1 MKKFKNE
8 YLNVALRA
16 MKFKELTTVQE
27 QVIEIFDKDRDLV
40 IEAKTGSGKTHAFLL
55 PILDDLDISKETIH
69 AVILAPTR
77 ELATQIHR
85 FTMEL
90 VKHSEKDILVDL
102 FIGGEEK
109 SDSMDKLKHRQP
121 HLVIGT
127 PGRIHDLVINENVLK
142 IYNTNYF
149 VIDEA
154 DMTLDNNFLEIVD
167 SLAASAKEAQFMV
180 FSATIPEKLKP
191 FLRKYMDN
199 PIMINVH
206 PEEIANLNI
215 KHYFIKTKEQDRF
228 IGLKNIL
235 SAINPYLAIVFCNT
249 KDSANLV
256 FEWMKEKGLNVTIVH
271 GDIDFRKRKQI
282 IKRINSLEF
291 QYIVAT
297 DILARGIDIIGVS
310 HIINYELP
318 KDYEFYIHRSGR
330 TGRINFDGECISL
343 YEFDDNTY
351 LDKLE
356 AKGIKCEYKQIKKDQ
371 FTDAFVRK
379 GREKRTRPENEL
391 DYQAKA
397 RVKKPKK
404 VKPGYKK
411 KYQQKVD
418 KEKKVLSRK
427 KR

>member
-8 YLNVALRA
+8 YLNIALRA
-16 MKFKELTTVQE
+16 INFKELTTVQE
-27 QVIEIFDKDRDLV
+27 QIIEIFDKDRDLV

-55 PILDDLDISKETIH
+55 PILDDLDLSENKIH
-69 AVILAPTR
+69 AVIIAPTR
-77 ELATQIHR
+77 ELANQIYR
-85 FTMEL
+85 FTMDL
-90 VKHSEKDILVDL
+90 VKHSEQEILVDL
-102 FIGGEEK
+102 FVGGEEK
-109 SDSMDKLKHRQP
+109 SESMDKIKHRQP
-121 HLVIGT
+121 QLVIGT
-127 PGRIHDLVINENVLK
+127 PGRLHDLVINENVLK

-167 SLAASAKEAQFMV
+167 ALAASAKEAQFMV

-199 PIMINVH
+199 PIMVNVH

-215 KHYFIKTKEQDRF
+215 KHYFLKTKEQDRF

-256 FEWMKEKGLNVTIVH
+256 FEWMKEKGFNVTIVH
-271 GDIDFRKRKQI
+271 GDIDYRKRKQLI
-282 IKRINSLEF
+282 RRINNLEF
-291 QYIVAT
+291 QYIVGT

-318 KDYEFYIHRSGR
+318 KDFEFYIHRSGR

-343 YEFDDNTY
+343 YEFEDNSY

-356 AKGIKCEYKQIKKDQ
+356 SKGIRCEYKSIKKAE
-371 FTDAFVRK
+371 FIDANIRK
-379 GREKRTRPENEL
+379 GREKRTRPENDL

-397 RVKKPKK
+397 KVKKPKK